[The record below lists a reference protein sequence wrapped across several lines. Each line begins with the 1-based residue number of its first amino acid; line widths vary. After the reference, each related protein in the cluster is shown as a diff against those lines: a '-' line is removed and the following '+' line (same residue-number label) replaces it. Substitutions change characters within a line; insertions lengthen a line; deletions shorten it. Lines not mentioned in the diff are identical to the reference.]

1 MLSKR
6 LIIIVTVL
14 VSAVLIMMIGC
25 SGVVTETDGII
36 EETVEPVAM
45 TDIAGIETEPVGT
58 EVSTG
63 DITWKIKDIDDQ
75 GTTIV
80 STENLSYKA
89 IRGKFI
95 IIDFMIIN
103 SSEETRIL
111 YDLNVVDSKGRIF
124 TVCLPAYAYM
134 TDVDACAITDI
145 APGIEYMFN
154 APFDVSPD
162 SEGLV
167 LEITDLKN
175 PPEEKAYIDLGI

>member
-1 MLSKR
+1 M
-6 LIIIVTVL
+6 IGGCGDIVTEE
-14 VSAVLIMMIGC
+14 A
-25 SGVVTETDGII
+25 GII

-45 TDIAGIETEPVGT
+45 TDISGIKTEPVET
-58 EVSTG
+58 KVSAG
-63 DITWKIKDIDDQ
+63 NITWEIQNVDDQ

-80 STENLSYKA
+80 STENLSYRA
-89 IRGKFI
+89 VRGKFI
-95 IIDFMIIN
+95 IIDFKLFNN
-103 SSEETRIL
+103 SDENKIL
-111 YDLNVVDSKGRIF
+111 YDLNVIDNKGRIF

-145 APGIEYMFN
+145 APGIEYTFN